1 MKGRKEGE
9 VVPKYVND
17 RAGVDSMWSRI
28 RERKMGVDR
37 GKDGKLNYQERVAVI
52 WIEKVK
58 SVGPGTL
65 DGVERGRGC
74 AQDRVILA
82 DMSNV
87 GMFKRVHKAASNPPV
102 IVVSSDVETL
112 GNRNRNRGRM
122 IGVVRHTLGRRD
134 SCRW

>member
-1 MKGRKEGE
+1 M
-9 VVPKYVND
+9 PKYVND
-17 RAGVDSMWSRI
+17 RARVDGVRSGISEGEVRAN
-28 RERKMGVDR
+28 R
-37 GKDGKLNYQERVAVI
+37 GEDGKLHYQERVAVI

-58 SVGPGTL
+58 SMGPGTL

-87 GMFKRVHKAASNPPV
+87 GVFKRVDKTASNPPV
-102 IVVSSDVETL
+102 KVVSSDISTL

-122 IGVVRHTLGRRD
+122 VRVVRHTLGRRD
-134 SCRW
+134 SCQR

>member
-1 MKGRKEGE
+1 M
-9 VVPKYVND
+9 PKYVNH
-17 RAGVDSMWSRI
+17 RTGVD
-28 RERKMGVDR
+28 GVWGGVSKGEVRANR
-37 GKDGKLNYQERVAVI
+37 GENSELNYQERVAVI

-58 SVGPGTL
+58 SMGPCTL

-82 DMSNV
+82 DMLNV
-87 GMFKRVHKAASNPPV
+87 GMFKRVNKTTSNSPV
-102 IVVSSDVETL
+102 KVISSDVRTL

-122 IGVVRHTLGRRD
+122 VGVVGHTLGRKD